1 MQKYDTRENTEKL
14 SSKTKQFNNA
24 FPNDENNNSL
34 QSININVIIFLT
46 QVLDFSTSSF
56 QILVDSSSL
65 FDGT

>member
-46 QVLDFSTSSF
+46 QVLDFSTF
-56 QILVDSSSL
+56 RILVDSSSL